1 MLSMGHLLLVAIVVL
16 LLFGAG
22 RFPRIMEDF
31 GKGITSFK
39 RGLKD
44 EDDRKALE
52 DKDTTPAERKA
63 IEDKTDQTR
72 V

>member
-1 MLSMGHLLLVAIVVL
+1 MLSMGHLLIVAIVVL

-44 EDDRKALE
+44 EDERKALDE
-52 DKDTTPAERKA
+52 KESKAEERKA
-63 IEDKTDQTR
+63 IEDKSDQTK